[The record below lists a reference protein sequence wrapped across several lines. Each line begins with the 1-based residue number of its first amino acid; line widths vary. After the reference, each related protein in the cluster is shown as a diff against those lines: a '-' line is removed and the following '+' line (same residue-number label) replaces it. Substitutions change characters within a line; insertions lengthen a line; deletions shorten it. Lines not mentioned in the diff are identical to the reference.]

1 VTTKKRTKLTHAL
14 RSVFVAPW
22 FLLLPVAAV
31 AADAGKVDFN
41 FQIRPLL
48 SDRCFTC
55 HGPVEQART
64 ANLLLDPRVG
74 LF

>member
-48 SDRCFTC
+48 FGFIVAGAYFVF
-55 HGPVEQART
+55 HK
-64 ANLLLDPRVG
+64 
-74 LF
+74 F